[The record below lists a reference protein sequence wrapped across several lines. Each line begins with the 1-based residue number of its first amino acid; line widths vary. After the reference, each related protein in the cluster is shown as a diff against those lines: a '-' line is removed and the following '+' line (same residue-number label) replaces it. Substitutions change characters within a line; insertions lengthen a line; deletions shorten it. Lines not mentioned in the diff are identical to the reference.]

1 MAETVRIEIPI
12 ETVDNTDPEL
22 SKVTQ
27 NLNKM
32 KDAADKANS
41 STKKAGET
49 VSKFD
54 KSAQK
59 TQKSLASWAKEKYE
73 VLLEAKDKITPV
85 LQTIGSGLKNFGSRA
100 WNVTLKA
107 VDYATAPIRGVI
119 NLLKN
124 PILQAGAVL

>member
-41 STKKAGET
+41 STKKSRRNGIKVRQ
-49 VSKFD
+49 VSTEN
-54 KSAQK
+54 AEI
-59 TQKSLASWAKEKYE
+59 A
-73 VLLEAKDKITPV
+73 
-85 LQTIGSGLKNFGSRA
+85 
-100 WNVTLKA
+100 
-107 VDYATAPIRGVI
+107 
-119 NLLKN
+119 
-124 PILQAGAVL
+124 

>member
-41 STKKAGET
+41 STKKPE
-49 VSKFD
+49 KRY
-54 KSAQK
+54 Q
-59 TQKSLASWAKEKYE
+59 SLTSQRRKRRNRLRHGRKKYE
-73 VLLEAKDKITPV
+73 VLLEAKDKISPV

-107 VDYATAPIRGVI
+107 VDYATAPIRA
-119 NLLKN
+119 L
-124 PILQAGAVL
+124 

>member
-73 VLLEAKDKITPV
+73 VLLEAKDKISPGATNHWFR
-85 LQTIGSGLKNFGSRA
+85 LKELWKQSMECHTESCRLCNSPDKGRYKP
-100 WNVTLKA
+100 T
-107 VDYATAPIRGVI
+107 
-119 NLLKN
+119 
-124 PILQAGAVL
+124 

>member
-41 STKKAGET
+41 STKKPEKRYQSSTSQHRKRRNRLRHGRKRST
-49 VSKFD
+49 KCFW
-54 KSAQK
+54 KPK
-59 TQKSLASWAKEKYE
+59 TRFLRCYKPL
-73 VLLEAKDKITPV
+73 V
-85 LQTIGSGLKNFGSRA
+85 
-100 WNVTLKA
+100 
-107 VDYATAPIRGVI
+107 
-119 NLLKN
+119 
-124 PILQAGAVL
+124 QA

>member
-41 STKKAGET
+41 STKKAGEIAC
-49 VSKFD
+49 VMGEREVR
-54 KSAQK
+54 SASGSQRQDYSGA
-59 TQKSLASWAKEKYE
+59 TNYWFRLKELWKQSME
-73 VLLEAKDKITPV
+73 CHT
-85 LQTIGSGLKNFGSRA
+85 
-100 WNVTLKA
+100 
-107 VDYATAPIRGVI
+107 
-119 NLLKN
+119 
-124 PILQAGAVL
+124 

>member
-49 VSKFD
+49 VSSD
-54 KSAQK
+54 
-59 TQKSLASWAKEKYE
+59 AK
-73 VLLEAKDKITPV
+73 
-85 LQTIGSGLKNFGSRA
+85 GSR
-100 WNVTLKA
+100 
-107 VDYATAPIRGVI
+107 RMG
-119 NLLKN
+119 
-124 PILQAGAVL
+124 

>member
-41 STKKAGET
+41 STKKPEKRYQSLTSQHRKRRNRLRHGRKRST
-49 VSKFD
+49 KCLW
-54 KSAQK
+54 KPK
-59 TQKSLASWAKEKYE
+59 TR
-73 VLLEAKDKITPV
+73 LLRCYK
-85 LQTIGSGLKNFGSRA
+85 
-100 WNVTLKA
+100 
-107 VDYATAPIRGVI
+107 
-119 NLLKN
+119 LLV
-124 PILQAGAVL
+124 QA

>member
-54 KSAQK
+54 MSH
-59 TQKSLASWAKEKYE
+59 
-73 VLLEAKDKITPV
+73 
-85 LQTIGSGLKNFGSRA
+85 
-100 WNVTLKA
+100 
-107 VDYATAPIRGVI
+107 
-119 NLLKN
+119 
-124 PILQAGAVL
+124 